1 MQDTFSAGV
10 RLGGLCTLTEIK
22 SLIGYMLY
30 TVDEPI
36 PRQMVL
42 DILTGNGTANYFD
55 CCAALDELERAG
67 NFTEDENGL
76 TLTDIGRQVAK
87 ELGERVRYGLRSE
100 AVRAALRLLARRRR
114 ERENSVRIEPLSRG
128 CAVTCITDEG
138 DAPFFSL
145 TLRVA
150 DTAQAELIRD
160 RFLDDPVRLYQ
171 LVMDELTKPPQPEP
185 EE

>member
-10 RLGGLCTLTEIK
+10 ELGGLYTLTEIK

-30 TVDEPI
+30 TVEEPI

-42 DILTGNGTANYFD
+42 DVLTGNGTANYFD

-67 NFTEDENGL
+67 NFTEGEDGL
-76 TLTDIGRQVAK
+76 TLTEIGRQVAR
-87 ELGERVRYGLRSE
+87 ELGERVRFGLRDR
-100 AVRAALRLLARRRR
+100 AVRSALRLLARRQR
-114 ERENSVRIEPLSRG
+114 ERENRVKIEPLPRG
-128 CAVTCITDEG
+128 CTVTCVTEEG
-138 DAPFFSL
+138 DSPLFSL

-171 LVMDELTKPPQPEP
+171 TVMEELTRDIPPEP